1 MEEIESLKKDI
12 ASIKERNKRVE
23 REKAWETSGARKL
36 IIVGLTYLVMTL
48 VFMVIEVDKPY
59 INAIIPTLGY
69 ALSTFSFQVVKRW
82 WIAKKS

>member
-1 MEEIESLKKDI
+1 MEEIENLKREI
-12 ASIKERNKRVE
+12 ASIKKRNERVE

-48 VFMVIEVDKPY
+48 VFMGIEVDKPY

-69 ALSTFSFQVVKRW
+69 ALSTFSFQVVKGW